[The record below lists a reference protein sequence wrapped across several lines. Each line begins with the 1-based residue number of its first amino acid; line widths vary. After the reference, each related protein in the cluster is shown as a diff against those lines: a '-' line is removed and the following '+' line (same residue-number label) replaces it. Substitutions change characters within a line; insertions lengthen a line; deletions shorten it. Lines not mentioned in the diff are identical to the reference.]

1 MESVGAMYESKYK
14 AVELMT
20 VFPAARVPGTAGP
33 SFEFIESAGEA
44 AA

>member
-1 MESVGAMYESKYK
+1 
-14 AVELMT
+14 LMKI
-20 VFPAARVPGTAGP
+20 PRGNDAGTAGP